1 MKASLVSKKI
11 KKQFLELKFLY
22 ADLDYYEE
30 GLKEAQ
36 QEFQEAFYDRCEE
49 RGFEQHKRPE
59 KNTAVTSS
67 STDIGTFIEEEEQE
81 NENNY
86 NYSSYSNPPKEEE
99 VEQVKEEK
107 DEDLSKLYKK
117 IASLTHPDTIPSNE
131 KEELKQKRINQFIQA
146 QEAYKNKNFY
156 QMCQIA
162 LELGLEIPEPKK
174 EHLKWLDK
182 EAERIRKRIEHIKI
196 TYAWVWYNEEEEN
209 KNKVMD
215 QYLSVVVN

>member
-36 QEFQEAFYDRCEE
+36 EEFQEAFFDRCEE
-49 RGFEQHKRPE
+49 RGIEQHKRPQN
-59 KNTAVTSS
+59 NTFVTSS
-67 STDIGTFIEEEEQE
+67 STDIGTFIEEEEDIKD
-81 NENNY
+81 
-86 NYSSYSNPPKEEE
+86 YSYPPPQQEE
-99 VEQVKEEK
+99 VEQIKEEK
-107 DEDLSKLYKK
+107 DEDLSRLYKK

-131 KEELKQKRINQFIQA
+131 KEELKQKRISQFIQA

-174 EHLKWLDK
+174 EHLKWLDQ

-215 QYLSVVVN
+215 QYLFVVVN

>member
-49 RGFEQHKRPE
+49 KGFHQHKRPE
-59 KNTAVTSS
+59 KSTVETSS
-67 STDIGTFIEEEEQE
+67 STDIGTFLDEEEEETSYHNVPPPQQE
-81 NENNY
+81 V
-86 NYSSYSNPPKEEE
+86 E

-117 IASLTHPDTIPSNE
+117 IASLTHPDTIPLNE
-131 KEELKQKRINQFIQA
+131 KEELRQRRISQFIQA

-162 LELGLEIPEPKK
+162 LELGLEVPEPKK
-174 EHLKWLDK
+174 EHLKWLDQ
-182 EAERIRKRIEHIKI
+182 EADRIRKRIEHIKS

-215 QYLSVVVN
+215 RYLSIVVK

>member
-36 QEFQEAFYDRCEE
+36 QEFQEAFYARCEE
-49 RGFEQHKRPE
+49 KGFEQHKRPKSNNVE
-59 KNTAVTSS
+59 TSS
-67 STDIGTFIEEEEQE
+67 STDIGTFLDEEEEETSYHNVPPPQQE
-81 NENNY
+81 V
-86 NYSSYSNPPKEEE
+86 E
-99 VEQVKEEK
+99 VEQIKEEK

-131 KEELKQKRINQFIQA
+131 KEELRQKRISQFIQA

-174 EHLKWLDK
+174 EHLKWLDQ
-182 EAERIRKRIEHIKI
+182 EADRIRKRIEHIKS

-209 KNKVMD
+209 KNRIMD
-215 QYLSVVVN
+215 RYLSIVVK

>member
-36 QEFQEAFYDRCEE
+36 EEFQEAFYDRCEE
-49 RGFEQHKRPE
+49 RGFEQHKRPQN
-59 KNTAVTSS
+59 NTFVTSS
-67 STDIGTFIEEEEQE
+67 STDIGTFIEDEEDTNDYSYPPPPQQEQT
-81 NENNY
+81 
-86 NYSSYSNPPKEEE
+86 
-99 VEQVKEEK
+99 VEQIKEEK

-131 KEELKQKRINQFIQA
+131 KEELKQRRISQFIQA

-174 EHLKWLDK
+174 EHLKWLDE
-182 EAERIRKRIEHIKI
+182 EAERIRKRIAHIKI

-209 KNKVMD
+209 KNKIMD
-215 QYLSVVVN
+215 QYLSVVDK